1 MIRWAK
7 FELTA
12 EASLERKGLLF
23 LWRGVEPATDEFS
36 VRCSTSELLQIST
49 MQPIRGDRFGN
60 SLQVHLP

>member
-1 MIRWAK
+1 MTRWAK

-12 EASLERKGLLF
+12 EAIWSERGSVF
-23 LWRGVEPATDEFS
+23 MAGVEPATDEFS